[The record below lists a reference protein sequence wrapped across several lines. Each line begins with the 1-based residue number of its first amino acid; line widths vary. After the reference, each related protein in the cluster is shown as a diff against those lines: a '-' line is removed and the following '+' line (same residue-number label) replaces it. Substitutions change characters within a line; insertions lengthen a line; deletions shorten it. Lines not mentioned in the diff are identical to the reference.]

1 VSALCGR
8 FGSNEVEMHE
18 KCRYG
23 HTVTAFFYGKRNARI
38 GIGRTN
44 MKKEKTTYLR
54 FVVFAVSLVLVGLDQ
69 LFKFLAVEYLSPIES
84 YPIWDG
90 VLRLTYVENPGAAFG
105 IFAGKTV
112 LLTGVTG
119 ILILGLTVLLL
130 WGKIKSTYLMWCAGL
145 IIGGGIGNLI
155 DRIAMQYVVDYIHV
169 ELFHFAV
176 FNFADCCVVIGT
188 ILIIIYFLFIEGR
201 KEDEQKKEISNEGK
215 TDGAE

>member
-1 VSALCGR
+1 MKR
-8 FGSNEVEMHE
+8 E
-18 KCRYG
+18 K
-23 HTVTAFFYGKRNARI
+23 K
-38 GIGRTN
+38 
-44 MKKEKTTYLR
+44 TYLR
-54 FVVFAVSLVLVGLDQ
+54 FVVFAVSLILVGLDQ

-105 IFAGKTV
+105 IFAGKAI

-119 ILILGLTVLLL
+119 VLILALTVLLL
-130 WGKIKSTYLMWCAGL
+130 WGKIKSTYLMWCVGL

-169 ELFHFAV
+169 ELFNFAV

-188 ILIIIYFLFIEGR
+188 VLIIVYFLFIEGR
-201 KEDEQKKEISNEGK
+201 KGNRGKEK
-215 TDGAE
+215 TDSEDQINAGK